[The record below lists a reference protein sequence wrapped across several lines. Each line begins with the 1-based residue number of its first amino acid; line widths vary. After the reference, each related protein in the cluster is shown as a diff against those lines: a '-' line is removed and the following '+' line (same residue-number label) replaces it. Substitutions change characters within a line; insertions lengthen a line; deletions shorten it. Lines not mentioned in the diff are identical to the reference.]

1 MMLKKSFGQL
11 EIIPQ
16 TQEEKYLIAAFL
28 ECGERYETRLVD
40 SGIQIHTNPSS
51 KYLSVK
57 QCAQMLEFNV
67 ESLRRKCRRG
77 EIPYRKVGNRILFIK
92 REIENWIESKDK
104 AFDSDSRAK
113 KILNEI
119 MSG

>member
-1 MMLKKSFGQL
+1 MILKKSFEQL
-11 EIIPQ
+11 EMIPQ

-28 ECGERYETRLVD
+28 DCGERYETQLVG

-57 QCAQMLEFNV
+57 QCAQMLEFNE
-67 ESLRRKCRRG
+67 ESLRRKCRKG

-92 REIENWIESKDK
+92 REIENWIDSKDK
-104 AFDSDSRAK
+104 VFDPSFRAK
-113 KILNEI
+113 KILSEVMN
-119 MSG
+119 G